1 MERSAGLWPTYL
13 SVFADLGRWDQDP
26 TFFAPPCGDTVK
38 GAVRLFTSSAVR
50 VVLAAALALA
60 GLPGASATG
69 AAESPA
75 REPTA
80 AEILEE
86 LMQYLG
92 FDASHR
98 EALLAGEILY
108 TGMPDLEVLPQAIAV
123 AGVML
128 LVQRPLDE
136 VVDAY
141 LKEEMFHA
149 SDEIISFGRFSKEDL
164 DGEDAA
170 ASFSRLRFA
179 QEEKAEIK
187 KLLRVAPG
195 TVYNL
200 SETEM
205 ARFDGLD
212 AKAPGHAD
220 KVTRAYRTVLLGR
233 GRDYLDLGVAGIAPY
248 ARKGGKLASPRDE
261 LTVAVESARFLK
273 EHFPDFHAALRE
285 FPEHRASLTES
296 RCYWLKKE
304 VDKRPVFILAHQLL
318 SVRDNMALGAEREY
332 YVGHTY
338 NSMLMLIGVLPFEG
352 GTLVFSANRVFTEKV
367 TGFGSGLRKK
377 LGRKV
382 VGEKMAR
389 RFETVRTALERRQPA
404 TR

>member
-1 MERSAGLWPTYL
+1 
-13 SVFADLGRWDQDP
+13 
-26 TFFAPPCGDTVK
+26 
-38 GAVRLFTSSAVR
+38 VRVFTSFAFR
-50 VVLAAALALA
+50 VALAATLVLA
-60 GLPGASATG
+60 GLPGSSTAG
-69 AAESPA
+69 AAEAPA
-75 REPTA
+75 REPAA

-86 LMQYLG
+86 LMEYLG

-128 LVQRPLDE
+128 LVQRPLEE
-136 VVDAY
+136 VIDAY

-164 DGEDAA
+164 HGEDAP
-170 ASFSRLRFA
+170 ASFSGLRFA

-195 TVYNL
+195 AVYNF

-205 ARFDGLD
+205 ARFQGID
-212 AKAPGHAD
+212 AEDPGHAEAA
-220 KVTRAYRTVLLGR
+220 TQLYRAVLLSR
-233 GRDYLDLGVAGIAPY
+233 GKDYFDLGLAGIAPY

-261 LTVAVESARFLK
+261 LTVAVESARFLE

-285 FPEHRASLTES
+285 FPERRAALTES

-318 SVRDNMALGAEREY
+318 SVREDMALGAEREY
-332 YVGHTY
+332 YVGHSY
-338 NSMLMLIGVLPFEG
+338 NSMLMLIGCLPFEG

-367 TGFGSGLRKK
+367 TGFGSGFRKK

-404 TR
+404 TP

>member
-1 MERSAGLWPTYL
+1 VSLFTISAASVAMAILANWGPTPDAASGDAVPSAAEKVQAGERSADVP
-13 SVFADLGRWDQDP
+13 
-26 TFFAPPCGDTVK
+26 
-38 GAVRLFTSSAVR
+38 
-50 VVLAAALALA
+50 
-60 GLPGASATG
+60 
-69 AAESPA
+69 E
-75 REPTA
+75 A
-80 AEILEE
+80 AEILDE

-92 FDASHR
+92 FDESHR

-108 TGMPDLEVLPQAIAV
+108 TGMPDMEVLPHAIAV

-136 VVDAY
+136 VIDAY

-149 SDEIISFGRFSKEDL
+149 SAEIIDFGRFSLEEL
-164 DGEDAA
+164 ESENAA

-179 QEEKAEIK
+179 PEEKAEIK

-195 TVYNL
+195 SVYNL
-200 SETEM
+200 NETEM
-205 ARFDGLD
+205 SRFQGIDTKD
-212 AKAPGHAD
+212 PAHAD
-220 KVTRAYRTVLLGR
+220 KATRAYRSVLLDR
-233 GRDYLDLGVAGIAPY
+233 GRDYLELGLAGIAPY

-261 LTVAVESARFLK
+261 LTAAVESARFLA
-273 EHFPDFHAALRE
+273 ERFPHFHAALQD
-285 FPEHRASLTES
+285 FPRHRATLTES

-318 SVRDNMALGAEREY
+318 DVRENLALGAEREF

-338 NSMLMLIGVLPFEG
+338 NSMLMLIGVLRFED
-352 GTLVFSANRVFTEKV
+352 GTLVFSANRVFTERV

-389 RFETVRTALERRQPA
+389 RFETVRKALERRQA
-404 TR
+404 AAR